1 MLDYTWFEIRNCVCV
16 LNAEGDGEFEIYDT
30 EYFKLSKMVHTEN
43 FDFDLY
49 DIQEIYITRY
59 GIDVIATKTNVP

>member
-1 MLDYTWFEIRNCVCV
+1 M

-30 EYFKLSKMVHTEN
+30 EYFKLSKMVPTEN

-49 DIQEIYITRY
+49 DIQDIYITRY

>member
-1 MLDYTWFEIRNCVCV
+1 MQKVTGNLRFM
-16 LNAEGDGEFEIYDT
+16 T
-30 EYFKLSKMVHTEN
+30 EYFKLSKMVPTEN

>member
-1 MLDYTWFEIRNCVCV
+1 M
-16 LNAEGDGEFEIYDT
+16 LNAEGDGGFEIYDT
-30 EYFKLSKMVHTEN
+30 EYFKLSKMVPTEN